1 MENFENQTNTEVSTK
16 GEEEVRISGKTAEEF
31 RVFKRQKKM
40 AEITGSVM
48 RSAAKIGGKD
58 EVKRLIDRAVRF
70 HQAAVKVLPRRLLEV
85 KNELL
90 KSRVKID
97 CVIGG
102 DGETLPKVKVY
113 EGKLAKKLGAK
124 ELTLIL
130 SPTDIFLSRYG
141 EIKKEIRRIRRAA
154 KGLALKVWV
163 DKKYPFPM
171 LARLARLVSEMGAD
185 YFCVP
190 YFVGCERLRYD
201 LFKGCRLEVS
211 EVETLVDFKKM
222 AGAGV
227 ERIVTQRVS
236 EIYLE
241 WVKEAEEAL
250 ALEFEKEVKS
260 AESTEEKAQ
269 TATTELKFV

>member
-1 MENFENQTNTEVSTK
+1 M
-16 GEEEVRISGKTAEEF
+16 
-31 RVFKRQKKM
+31 
-40 AEITGSVM
+40 
-48 RSAAKIGGKD
+48 
-58 EVKRLIDRAVRF
+58 
-70 HQAAVKVLPRRLLEV
+70 
-85 KNELL
+85 
-90 KSRVKID
+90 
-97 CVIGG
+97 
-102 DGETLPKVKVY
+102 
-113 EGKLAKKLGAK
+113 
-124 ELTLIL
+124 
-130 SPTDIFLSRYG
+130 
-141 EIKKEIRRIRRAA
+141 
-154 KGLALKVWV
+154 ALKVWV

-211 EVETLVDFKKM
+211 EVETLADFKKM